1 MLFHLFKEA
10 QKINEFKDL
19 NDEFNIL
26 ISRVK
31 NNGTITEEDDNEFY
45 EITKTQWK
53 RNIAYKC
60 NELEHTIRKRITKG
74 QNFSNNFEKI
84 DKIRRGSERE
94 LEFEQYSE
102 YFKDLMGIEK
112 DVEAK
117 ITIER
122 YQIGL
127 FVAGLLIGALLGY
140 LIRKYFG

>member
-19 NDEFNIL
+19 NDEFNVL

-31 NNGTITEEDDNEFY
+31 YNGEITEEDDKEFY
-45 EITKTQWK
+45 DITKTQWK

-60 NELEHTIRKRITKG
+60 NELEHIIKKRMTKG
-74 QNFSNNFEKI
+74 QNFSNNLVKI
-84 DKIRRGSERE
+84 DEIKRKNERE
-94 LEFEQYSE
+94 YEFEQYSE
-102 YFKDLMGIEK
+102 LFKDLMVIEK

-122 YQIGL
+122 YQIVIAIV
-127 FVAGLLIGALLGY
+127 FLIIGY
-140 LIRKYFG
+140 LIKKYVG